1 MAINMGTMG
10 ISSTGGTNN
19 ILNLQKND
27 ILDLSKKDPSLKNI
41 LLGGGWD
48 VAKKGFF
55 GFGADYDLDL
65 IALLL
70 GEDGKLIKSSKSVI
84 YYNDM
89 VGQGI
94 KLHGDNRTGE
104 GEGDDEKISISL
116 DKLPIECK
124 KVVFAVTIYDAVRRR
139 QSFSKVK
146 NAYVRLV
153 NEDKGNEEI
162 CRYNLTEDGG
172 NNTGIIF
179 AELFKENGN
188 WQFKAIG
195 KLLDATVSTLSQM
208 YR

>member
-1 MAINMGTMG
+1 MT
-10 ISSTGGTNN
+10 TL
-19 ILNLQKND
+19 LNLQKND

-179 AELFKENGN
+179 AELFKENGH

>member
-1 MAINMGTMG
+1 MT
-10 ISSTGGTNN
+10 TL
-19 ILNLQKND
+19 LNLQKND
-27 ILDLSKKDPSLKNI
+27 ILDLSKKDPSLNNI
-41 LLGGGWD
+41 LLAGGWD

-65 IALLL
+65 VALLL
-70 GEDGKLIKSSKSVI
+70 GEDGKLIKSSKSLI
-84 YYNDM
+84 FFNDM

-116 DKLPIECK
+116 NKLPKECS
-124 KVVFAVTIYDAVRRR
+124 KVVFAVTIYDAQRRK

-162 CRYNLTEDGG
+162 CRYNLSENGG
-172 NNTGIIF
+172 NNTAIIF

-188 WQFKAIG
+188 WKFKALG
-195 KLLDATVSTLSQM
+195 RLLNATVTSLAKM
-208 YR
+208 YI

>member
-1 MAINMGTMG
+1 
-10 ISSTGGTNN
+10 
-19 ILNLQKND
+19 
-27 ILDLSKKDPSLKNI
+27 
-41 LLGGGWD
+41 
-48 VAKKGFF
+48 
-55 GFGADYDLDL
+55 
-65 IALLL
+65 
-70 GEDGKLIKSSKSVI
+70 
-84 YYNDM
+84 M

-195 KLLDATVSTLSQM
+195 KVLDATVSTLSQM

>member
-1 MAINMGTMG
+1 MT
-10 ISSTGGTNN
+10 TL
-19 ILNLQKND
+19 LNLQKND
-27 ILDLSKKDPSLKNI
+27 ILDLSKKDPGLKNI

>member
-1 MAINMGTMG
+1 MT
-10 ISSTGGTNN
+10 TL
-19 ILNLQKND
+19 LNLQKND

-139 QSFSKVK
+139 AEVLYSIREGRVIAKTLPSKSFI
-146 NAYVRLV
+146 NL
-153 NEDKGNEEI
+153 EEEKEI
-162 CRYNLTEDGG
+162 T
-172 NNTGIIF
+172 
-179 AELFKENGN
+179 FK
-188 WQFKAIG
+188 
-195 KLLDATVSTLSQM
+195 
-208 YR
+208 R

>member
-1 MAINMGTMG
+1 MAML
-10 ISSTGGTNN
+10 
-19 ILNLQKND
+19 LNLQKND
-27 ILDLSKKDPSLKNI
+27 ILDLSKKDPSLNNI
-41 LLGGGWD
+41 LLAGGWD
-48 VAKKGFF
+48 VVKKGFF

-65 IALLL
+65 AAILL
-70 GEDGKLIKSSKSVI
+70 GEDGKLIKGDNSLI
-84 YYNDM
+84 FYNNM

-104 GEGDDEKISISL
+104 GDGDDEKISISL
-116 DKLPIECK
+116 NNLPKECN
-124 KVVFAVTIYDAVRRR
+124 KVVFTVTIYDAQKRK

-172 NNTGIIF
+172 NNTAIIF
-179 AELFKENGN
+179 AELFKENGS

-195 KLLDATVSTLSQM
+195 RLLNATVVSLANM
-208 YR
+208 YT

>member
-1 MAINMGTMG
+1 MT
-10 ISSTGGTNN
+10 TL
-19 ILNLQKND
+19 LNLQKND

-55 GFGADYDLDL
+55 GFGSDYDLDL

-116 DKLPIECK
+116 DKLPIDCK
-124 KVVFAVTIYDAVRRR
+124 KVVFAVTIYDAVTRR

>member
-1 MAINMGTMG
+1 MT
-10 ISSTGGTNN
+10 TL
-19 ILNLQKND
+19 LNLQKND

-48 VAKKGFF
+48 VAKKGFYD
-55 GFGADYDLDL
+55 FGADYDWDL

-70 GEDGKLIKSSKSVI
+70 GEDGKLTKSSKSVI

>member
-1 MAINMGTMG
+1 MT
-10 ISSTGGTNN
+10 TL
-19 ILNLQKND
+19 LNLQKND

-48 VAKKGFF
+48 VAKKCFF

>member
-1 MAINMGTMG
+1 MT
-10 ISSTGGTNN
+10 TL
-19 ILNLQKND
+19 LNLQKND

-153 NEDKGNEEI
+153 NEDKG
-162 CRYNLTEDGG
+162 
-172 NNTGIIF
+172 IIF

-195 KLLDATVSTLSQM
+195 KFLDATVSTLSQM